1 MHNVR
6 DNKAGLS
13 LLHMAAMAEEEEG
26 LVVKVWLQ
34 SVMKQEEESIIISI
48 IIIK

>member
-13 LLHMAAMAEEEEG
+13 LLHMVAMAEEEEG
-26 LVVKVWLQ
+26 LVVEGLVAV
-34 SVMKQEEESIIISI
+34 SDET
-48 IIIK
+48 